1 MAGSSSDA
9 SLLKA
14 ALDDQRQVSVGT
26 EDALYGAEVR
36 SGAWKP
42 PATITEG
49 MIEVAQLDLR
59 KLQPYLEPASP
70 DGVSKWLVQ
79 LGMVTAGKDLTPAET
94 KAKALL
100 YVNLLTEFPDGVFK
114 TSSLNRA
121 VDNFKWFPT
130 ANELR
135 EFLKGEASRL
145 SNHVGRLEKIVETG
159 VRHGPPEI
167 KWSKEAAEAHA
178 VKLREKKA
186 AELTELARIA
196 AALDAGIPAPTRE
209 ANKPSMRGLPTA
221 QVLKAARE
229 ALKRTGDE

>member
-1 MAGSSSDA
+1 
-9 SLLKA
+9 LLKA
-14 ALDDQRQVSVGT
+14 ALDDQQHVNVGN

-36 SGAWKP
+36 VAAWKP

-49 MIEVAQLDLR
+49 MIDVAQSDLR

-94 KAKALL
+94 RAKAML

-114 TSSLNRA
+114 TASLNRA

-135 EFLKGEASRL
+135 EFLKAETVRL
-145 SNHVGRLEKIVETG
+145 NNHVGRLSTIVETG
-159 VRHGPPEI
+159 PRQGQERP
-167 KWSKEAAEAHA
+167 KWTKEDAEAHA
-178 VKLREKKA
+178 AKLRAERDAERA
-186 AELTELARIA
+186 ALARAIA
-196 AALDAGIPAPTRE
+196 EQDAGLSVPGCK
-209 ANKPSMRGLPTA
+209 ANKPSMRRLSVPS
-221 QVLKAARE
+221 AADMR
-229 ALKRTGDE
+229 AAYAVLKRTGDE